1 MLGQDNPA
9 MDQKWVQ
16 ILNLPDNLPQQINP
30 FDQ

>member
-9 MDQKWVQ
+9 MDQKWVP
-16 ILNLPDNLPQQINP
+16 ILNLLDNLPEQINP